1 MFRSSY
7 NRKLSRLQE
16 YQRYVH
22 RVGMKLFI
30 IYWQKVKPRIEPKQ
44 AVEESEKTRDEGE
57 ENSNVK
63 IRPIGS
69 ESPEKYWPVKS
80 EKPYF
85 PIETENTEYYPLNPI
100 FNENPS
106 PRADILA
113 EVSDLAETN
122 GIKYI
127 EDRIERNKIPNRKT
141 SSALYRAQYGEEDDE
156 INENKIP
163 NRKVK
168 KGNLIP
174 SRKPRLSIEETLNIF
189 DSDYVNQN
197 FSSDSD

>member
-1 MFRSSY
+1 M
-7 NRKLSRLQE
+7 
-16 YQRYVH
+16 
-22 RVGMKLFI
+22 
-30 IYWQKVKPRIEPKQ
+30 
-44 AVEESEKTRDEGE
+44 
-57 ENSNVK
+57 
-63 IRPIGS
+63 
-69 ESPEKYWPVKS
+69 
-80 EKPYF
+80 
-85 PIETENTEYYPLNPI
+85 
-100 FNENPS
+100 
-106 PRADILA
+106 
-113 EVSDLAETN
+113 AETN